1 MKTFEKLVLIDESAL
16 FLYKKGGKNLISII
30 IGLALLMFFAY
41 LGWSI
46 IWVAPIVAGIVAL
59 MSGLD
64 LMDAYTNT
72 YMTGFVDFAKAWF
85 PIFLLGA
92 VLGKLMEDTGAAK
105 SVAIQFTKFIG
116 EKRAILGVL
125 VASAVLTYGGVSL
138 FVVVFAIYPIALA
151 LFKKADISRRL
162 IAPTI
167 VLGAFT
173 FTMTAVPGTPQIQ
186 NLIPMNTF
194 KTTPMAGT
202 IIGIVATLIMAVG
215 GYFWLKFR
223 ENRLT
228 AAGEKYTEPNKSKE
242 NEDEDEENLPN
253 WILSLVPLIVVVI
266 LLNFLKIAPI
276 PSLLAGIL
284 AILLINIKQYKT
296 FIPSMNEG
304 AKGSV
309 MAIINTSAAVGF
321 GAVVTS
327 VPDFDNITDMLLGI
341 SSNPLVSESLVV
353 QLLAM
358 ITGSAS
364 GGMGIAL
371 QALGG
376 TYYDLSQSTGMSPEA
391 FHRMASIASG
401 ASILPHNGAL
411 LTLLAV
417 TQLSH
422 KETYKDVFVVALIIP
437 TIAVIVG
444 IIMASMGII

>member
-1 MKTFEKLVLIDESAL
+1 M
-16 FLYKKGGKNLISII
+16 ISII

-223 ENRLT
+223 EKRLT
-228 AAGEKYTEPNKSKE
+228 AAGEKYTEPDRSKE
-242 NEDEDEENLPN
+242 NEDEEEGNLPN
-253 WILSLVPLIVVVI
+253 WILSLVPLLVVVI
-266 LLNFLKIAPI
+266 LLNFLKVAPI

-284 AILLINIKQYKT
+284 AILLINVKQYKT

-371 QALGG
+371 QALGN
-376 TYYDLSQSTGMSPEA
+376 TYYELSQSTGMSPEA

-417 TQLSH
+417 TQLTH

>member
-1 MKTFEKLVLIDESAL
+1 MF
-16 FLYKKGGKNLISII
+16 SIL
-30 IGLALLMFFAY
+30 IGLILLMVFAY

-46 IWVAPIVAGIVAL
+46 IWIAPIVAGIVAL
-59 MSGLD
+59 MSGMD

-72 YMTGFVDFAKAWF
+72 YMSGFVNFAKQWF

-92 VLGKLMEDTGAAK
+92 VFGKLMEDMGAAK
-105 SVAIQFTKFIG
+105 SVAYQITKLIG

-151 LFKKADISRRL
+151 LFRNADISRKL

-186 NLIPMNTF
+186 NLIPMKTF
-194 KTTPMAGT
+194 HTSPMAGSWM
-202 IIGIVATLIMAVG
+202 GLVSSLIMAVG
-215 GYFWLKFR
+215 GYLWLVGRQKKM
-223 ENRLT
+223 
-228 AAGEKYTEPNKSKE
+228 AASGDTFKE
-242 NEDEDEENLPN
+242 ISQAGAGSNEEQQALPN
-253 WILSLVPLIVVVI
+253 WIVSLLPLLLVVV
-266 LLNFLKIAPI
+266 LLNGIKLDAI
-276 PSLLAGIL
+276 PSLLAGIVL
-284 AILLINIKQYKT
+284 ILLINLSRYKK
-296 FIPSMNEG
+296 FIPSINEG

-327 VPDFDNITDMLLGI
+327 VPDFDRITDLVLGI
-341 SSNPLVSESLVV
+341 SSNPLISESLIV
-353 QLLAM
+353 QILAM

-364 GGMGIAL
+364 GGMGIAM
-371 QALGG
+371 QALGD
-376 TYYDLSQSTGMSPEA
+376 TYYHLSQTTGISPEA

-417 TQLSH
+417 TNVTH
-422 KETYKDVFVVALIIP
+422 KDCYKDVFMVGLVIP
-437 TIAVIVG
+437 TIAVIAG
-444 IIMASMGII
+444 IIMASIGLI

>member
-1 MKTFEKLVLIDESAL
+1 M
-16 FLYKKGGKNLISII
+16 ISIL

-46 IWVAPIVAGIVAL
+46 IWVAPVVAGIVAL
-59 MSGLD
+59 LSGLD
-64 LMDAYTNT
+64 LLDAYTNT
-72 YMTGFVDFAKAWF
+72 YMTGFVNFTKQWF

-92 VLGKLMEDTGAAK
+92 LLGKLMEDTGAAK
-105 SVAIQFTKFIG
+105 SVALQFTKYIG

-151 LFKKADISRRL
+151 LFKKANISRKL

-186 NLIPMNTF
+186 NLIPTSTF
-194 KTTPMAGT
+194 KTTPMAGSF
-202 IIGIVATLIMAVG
+202 IGIAATLIMAVG

-223 ENRLT
+223 ENRMT
-228 AAGEKYTEPNKSKE
+228 KAGDTYTEVEGATENTS
-242 NEDEDEENLPN
+242 NEDEKLPN
-253 WILSLVPLIVVVI
+253 WLLSLVPLIVVVI
-266 LLNFLKIAPI
+266 MLNFLKVHPI
-276 PSLLAGIL
+276 PSLLAGIV
-284 AILLINIKQYKT
+284 AILLLNIKQYKV

-309 MAIINTSAAVGF
+309 LAIINTAAAVGF

-327 VPDFDNITDMLLGI
+327 VPEFDHITDMLLGI

-371 QALGG
+371 QALGS
-376 TYYDLSQSTGMSPEA
+376 TYADLAHSSGISPEA
-391 FHRMASIASG
+391 FHRMASVASG

-417 TQLSH
+417 TKLTH
-422 KETYKDVFVVALIIP
+422 KETYKDVFVVGLIIP

-444 IIMASMGII
+444 ILMASVGII

>member
-1 MKTFEKLVLIDESAL
+1 M
-16 FLYKKGGKNLISII
+16 ISII

-242 NEDEDEENLPN
+242 KQDENEENLPN

-327 VPDFDNITDMLLGI
+327 VPDFDKITDMLLGI

-417 TQLSH
+417 TQLTH